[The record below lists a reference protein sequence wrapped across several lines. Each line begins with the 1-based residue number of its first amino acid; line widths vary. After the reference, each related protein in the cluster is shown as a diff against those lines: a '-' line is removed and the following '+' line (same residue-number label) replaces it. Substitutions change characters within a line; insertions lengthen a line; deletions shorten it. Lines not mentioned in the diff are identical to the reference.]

1 MNKISAPVL
10 SYSIIKKQAEFFLDK
25 HHKTRI
31 IPIPIDEII
40 ELKLGIKLT
49 AVSGLKEKFDIDGF
63 INSRCDEITID
74 SSVFEKY
81 LERTRFTLA
90 HEIGHMILH
99 KEIYCVESF
108 NTPEEYSKYQN
119 NISNEDYDW
128 LERQANIFAGCVL
141 VPDQPLKEEVDRAL
155 SNQLTKEEDFAIPYL
170 EFLPEKF
177 KVSSMVLFR
186 RIKKEGLLK

>member
-1 MNKISAPVL
+1 MNKISAPIL
-10 SYSIIKKQAEFFLDK
+10 SYSAIKKQAEFFLDK
-25 HHKTRI
+25 HHKERT

-40 ELKLGIKLT
+40 ELKLNIKLT

-63 INSRCDEITID
+63 INSKCDEITID
-74 SSVFEKY
+74 SSVFEKF

-99 KEIYCVESF
+99 KEIYCAESF
-108 NTPEEYSKYQN
+108 DSPEEYFKYQD
-119 NISNEDYDW
+119 NISSEDYDW

-141 VPDQPLKEEVDRAL
+141 VPDKPLREEVDKAL
-155 SNQLTKEEDFAIPYL
+155 KDQLSKEEDFAIPYL
-170 EFLPEKF
+170 ESLPEKF

-186 RIKKEGLLK
+186 RIKKEGLLG